1 MPKAHILVRVCA
13 PGRTTCPVFL
23 CVGGAVTVHLFPL
36 NMCAPLQLVTDILT
50 ALKTLAS
57 TYGRPLKVCVL
68 RQSLL
73 YPVAMGHSLC
83 ILFPMC
89 VVVCVCARSPDAAVL
104 RDPHQCG
111 CGIGRALEA
120 VPGPTDPHLPA
131 SSCHC
136 RGCTVCPGGGS
147 SGPGSPSRSQP
158 CGRSRSHCCC
168 PVVHWGGLGGRSLS
182 ACEHLHIPVYI
193 LASLCVLVPVCI
205 CPSFVVFS
213 TSLVTNGFFFV
224 ASLDWLIDCLL
235 ILCPILLL

>member
-1 MPKAHILVRVCA
+1 MYAPRHTFLCACMPLGA
-13 PGRTTCPVFL
+13 CPVFL
-23 CVGGAVTVHLFPL
+23 CSCICCMLLCVGGALTAHLCPL

-68 RQSLL
+68 RQSLM
-73 YPVAMGHSLC
+73 YPVAMGETGHSLF

-89 VVVCVCARSPDAAVL
+89 VVVCGCVRSPDAAVL

-111 CGIGRALEA
+111 CGSGRAPEA

-147 SGPGSPSRSQP
+147 RGPGSPSRSQP
-158 CGRSRSHCCC
+158 CRRNRSHCCC

-182 ACEHLHIPVYI
+182 VAHPCEHLRTLVYM
-193 LASLCVLVPVCI
+193 SL
-205 CPSFVVFS
+205 S
-213 TSLVTNGFFFV
+213 
-224 ASLDWLIDCLL
+224 ALL
-235 ILCPILLL
+235 HPLCATRELFHQNV